1 MKKATSDV
9 LQDGLVSGFIG
20 YGLISLYYALLNLIG
35 GKPAWLT
42 AQVFGDALFPGSFP
56 GQMIAYN
63 GAHLAVFVVL
73 GVIAAFL
80 IMEVELHPAIW
91 YVAMFVAIAG
101 FIVTYSFMTVIAGE
115 VAKIDPVTVVMGNVV
130 AAVGMGAFLLLRH
143 PGLARAVR
151 EQGEREEAEYHPA

>member
-1 MKKATSDV
+1 MKKTTSDV
-9 LQDGLVSGFIG
+9 LQDGLLSGFIG
-20 YGLISLYYALLNLIG
+20 YGLISLYFALLNLLT

-42 AQVFGDALFPGSFP
+42 AQTFGDALFPGSFP

-63 GAHLAVFVVL
+63 GAHLALFLVL

-80 IMEVELHPAIW
+80 IKEVELHPAIW

-101 FIVTYSFMTVIAGE
+101 FILTYSFMTVIAGV
-115 VAKIDPVTVVMGNVV
+115 VAKIDPVTVITGNVV
-130 AAVGMGAFLLLRH
+130 AAAGMGAFLLLRH
-143 PGLARAVR
+143 PGLARVVR